1 MLVQS
6 NPGQKFGLKNFKN
19 EMKIWSGTYIYMYL
33 IYICKTPK
41 SDGHAKVRWSA
52 LKSYG
57 LPCQSLMLSEYVCY

>member
-41 SDGHAKVRWSA
+41 SDGHAKVR
-52 LKSYG
+52 
-57 LPCQSLMLSEYVCY
+57 